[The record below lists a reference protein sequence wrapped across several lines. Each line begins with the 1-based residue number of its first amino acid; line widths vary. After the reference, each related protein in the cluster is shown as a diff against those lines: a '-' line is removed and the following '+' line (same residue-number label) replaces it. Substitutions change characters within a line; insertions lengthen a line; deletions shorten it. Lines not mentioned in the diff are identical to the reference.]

1 MDKETIH
8 PALLK
13 LTSALFIA
21 SEASLWLDP
30 GLRFLQRT
38 WSFTSTCSNA
48 STSAS
53 ASTEFSLR
61 LHGILADLNWGGWKL
76 VAIPLLLKATRKP
89 ENLTVNPRV
98 LIDFLA
104 GIVRARK
111 LHVEDVDLVWK
122 ENWERWLINDRLTLF
137 EAGGLVGD
145 DIVSYYG
152 SFPFQPDNFAVRPRN
167 WIISWHFLLS

>member
-1 MDKETIH
+1 LDKEIIH

-13 LTSALFIA
+13 LISALFLA
-21 SEASLWLDP
+21 SEASLWLGP
-30 GLRFLQRT
+30 GLRFLQHT
-38 WSFTSTCSNA
+38 WSFTSTGSNT

-76 VAIPLLLKATRKP
+76 VAIPPLLKATRKP
-89 ENLTVNPRV
+89 ENLAVNPRV

-111 LHVEDVDLVWK
+111 LNVEDVDLVWK

-137 EAGGLVGD
+137 EAGGRGGD
-145 DIVSYYG
+145 DIVSYHG
-152 SFPFQPDNFAVRPRN
+152 SSPSQPDNFAARPRN